1 VVPVAIIKPLL
12 VVVGQTATGK
22 SSLALELAERC
33 YGEIICADSRTV
45 YRGMDIGTAKP
56 TAAEQKRV
64 RHHCIDLIDPDGHF
78 TAADFKRFAVA
89 AMDDITWRGR
99 MPILVGGTGLYIDAI
114 LYDYSFRTPAD
125 TDRRKQLDGLS
136 VAELQKQ
143 LRAAGIAL
151 PNNPQN
157 PRHLV
162 RALETGGKQPERA
175 ALRQNT
181 LVIGLQLDK
190 EELAAR
196 IVSRVDAMLQAG
208 LEDEVRRLF
217 KRYGFDIPPMQ
228 TIGYQEWQ
236 EYFNGVQ
243 NLEQT
248 RKLII
253 RNTRAYAKRQRTWFK
268 RNNSVQWISNRE
280 DIEKLVALTTTHL
293 SK

>member
-1 VVPVAIIKPLL
+1 MVPVAIIKPLL